1 VLLVAFGLV
10 ALATVPLAGGRLWRL
25 ADVELRHQWL
35 IALALAGQILFITVL
50 PGQLDGV
57 HAPAHLMTYGLA
69 AAFVWAN
76 RAIPGV
82 WLIGLGGALNF
93 LAIAANGGIM
103 PASAEALAAAG
114 LVADKGEAFANSA
127 LLEGARVGLLGDVFA
142 IPAGWPLSNVF
153 SVGDVVIGAGLL
165 ASLHM
170 ICGSRLAPPP
180 AEKLRALVRQPGFAR
195 LWAAQATSSIGDFVY
210 SLAVAITVID
220 QERGVTLL
228 ATVLIAQAAPAALTG
243 LFGAPLIDRLSR
255 RRLMVAADVL
265 RALAVGSLLLTSSP
279 SSLHI
284 LIVAGCLGA
293 FGALFQPALY
303 ASLPNLVAP
312 GLLLTANAAIS
323 ATFHL
328 AVLLGPLLGALIA
341 TYSGVQVAFALNAGT
356 FVVSAV
362 LLAGVRI
369 PRVRP
374 IAEASSALQSLGEG
388 LRHVLTT
395 ALVRGVAVI
404 SGLAMFASAMRQP
417 LEPLFILRDLDG
429 VVGQVGLAVGAW
441 GVGMLIGSCA
451 VPLLERRWGCVNLM
465 GAGLAAMG
473 VASVAASQVGTTGAL
488 CLLWLLGGW
497 GNALLTVAYDTLLQ
511 ERTPDALRGRVVAA
525 NEAVLDATL
534 VAGLAIAGV
543 SAAAFGTRGVMAAS
557 GVLLLLAAALVPV
570 LLRARSSAASKGSP
584 SFTATAAAAVSEPSG
599 RPAAPAPG
607 LAA

>member
-1 VLLVAFGLV
+1 MLLVVLGLF
-10 ALATVPLAGGRLWRL
+10 ALVTVPLARGSLWRL

-35 IALALAGQILFITVL
+35 VGLALVVQILFITVL
-50 PGQLDGV
+50 PGQLDGI

-82 WLIGLGGALNF
+82 WVIGLGGAANF
-93 LAIAANGGIM
+93 VAIAANGGVM
-103 PASAEALAAAG
+103 PASADALAAAG
-114 LVADKGEAFANSA
+114 MVADKGEAFANSA
-127 LLEGARVGLLGDVFA
+127 LVEGARMAVLGDVFA
-142 IPAGWPLSNVF
+142 IPAAWPLSNVF
-153 SVGDVVIGAGLL
+153 SVGDVIIGAGLL
-165 ASLHM
+165 VSLHV
-170 ICGSRLAPPP
+170 ICGSRLVPPSP
-180 AEKLRALVRQPGFAR
+180 AKLRLLVRQPGFVR
-195 LWAAQATSSIGDFVY
+195 LWAAQATSSVGDFVY

-220 QERGVTLL
+220 SERGVTLL
-228 ATVLIAQAAPAALTG
+228 ATVLIAQAAPAAITG
-243 LFGAPLIDRLSR
+243 LLGAPLVDRLSR
-255 RRLMVAADVL
+255 RRLMVAADVC
-265 RALAVGSLLLTSSP
+265 RALAVGSLMLSSSP

-284 LIVAGCLGA
+284 LLVAGCLGA

-323 ATFHL
+323 ATFYL
-328 AVLLGPLLGALIA
+328 AVLVGPLLGGLIA

-356 FVVSAV
+356 FVLSA
-362 LLAGVRI
+362 LLLSGVRI

-374 IAEASSALQSLGEG
+374 AEASNGLQSLGEG
-388 LRHVLTT
+388 LRHVVTT

-404 SGLAMFASAMRQP
+404 SGLAMFAAAMRQP
-417 LEPLFILRDLDG
+417 LEPMFILRDLDG
-429 VVGQVGLAVGAW
+429 VIGHVALAAGAW
-441 GVGMLIGSCA
+441 GVGMLVGSCA

-473 VASVAASQVGTTGAL
+473 VASVAASQAGGTSAL

-525 NEAVLDATL
+525 NEAVLDAAL

-543 SAAAFGTRGVMAAS
+543 SAAAFGTRGVFAGS
-557 GVLLLLAAALVPV
+557 GVLLLVAAALVP
-570 LLRARSSAASKGSP
+570 LMLRARPARADADVPG
-584 SFTATAAAAVSEPSG
+584 FRATAATAASG
-599 RPAAPAPG
+599 PAERAPAPASG
-607 LAA
+607 FAA